1 MEIFEYNILNT
12 LQQMTMT
19 ANAYKTQ
26 IGTSDKA
33 IVELL
38 IAGFSR
44 QLKGWWDHF
53 LDSNGNTTQNA
64 VSTFILT
71 ISLYFLEDPSH
82 LKDKNDK
89 RLSNLRYVKN
99 SMTSNS
105 KKKNTFLV
113 RVILRED
120 SNPPFWKEKFIIGL
134 STLLG
139 ERVRNKIKDIFVS
152 KTVP

>member
-1 MEIFEYNILNT
+1 MINAFPIL
-12 LQQMTMT
+12 
-19 ANAYKTQ
+19 
-26 IGTSDKA
+26 D
-33 IVELL
+33 
-38 IAGFSR
+38 
-44 QLKGWWDHF
+44 
-53 LDSNGNTTQNA
+53 
-64 VSTFILT
+64 
-71 ISLYFLEDPSH
+71 
-82 LKDKNDK
+82 
-89 RLSNLRYVKN
+89 VKN